1 MHFLANFLTKLQRIN
16 KEINRREEFIYI
28 YIYIFQSTPSGS
40 ARIAE
45 DHSKPVM
52 HLEAKMLAPCFP
64 YSVVASERTLSY
76 KRYIREDLDIWGSLS
91 RTAIT
96 SLMEMLRATLV

>member
-1 MHFLANFLTKLQRIN
+1 MHFLANFLTKLKRIN
-16 KEINRREEFIYI
+16 KEINRREE

-76 KRYIREDLDIWGSLS
+76 KRYIREDRDIWGSLS